1 VIADL
6 HLDMPLDLADR
17 QVAGE
22 TDVFMR
28 RHLPELRGGGVEV
41 QVLPT
46 FIDDQ
51 YLPDGA
57 LRAAVRQIEAVRR
70 AERESGGAFAVVGSR
85 AELEAARG
93 RGALAG
99 ILAMEGAEALGR
111 EPELV
116 HIFHQLGVRM
126 IGLTWNRSNEFADGL
141 AEDRGVGITPMG
153 ERLLRE
159 MAGLGIAL
167 DLSHLTPRGCARALE
182 VFDGPVLASHANA
195 FAVHPNPRNLADDL
209 LAEIGRRGGV
219 VGLVGVAAFVGSPR
233 IAESLADHYERI
245 VEVAGAQAPAF
256 GADFCDFLLG
266 GPGTPIVQEDA
277 TSDDLDLANL
287 PQLPR
292 QTFYRDVLSE
302 VERRSGPEACPP
314 LAEGNAM
321 RFLTELLP

>member
-17 QVAGE
+17 QVQGE

-28 RHLPELRGGGVEV
+28 RHLPELRGGGVGV

-51 YLPDGA
+51 CLPDGA
-57 LRAAVRQIEAVRR
+57 LRAAVRQIDAVRR
-70 AERESGGAFAVVGSR
+70 AERESGGSFQVVGSQ
-85 AELEAARG
+85 AELAAARE

-116 HIFHQLGVRM
+116 HTFHRLGVRM

-141 AEDRGVGITPMG
+141 AEDRGVGITPLG

-159 MAGLGIAL
+159 MAGLRIAL

-182 VFDGPVLASHANA
+182 LFDGPVLASHANA
-195 FAVHPNPRNLADDL
+195 FEVYPSPRNLADDL

-233 IAESLADHYERI
+233 IAESLADHYDRI
-245 VEVAGAQAPAF
+245 VEVAGPGAPAF

-266 GPGTPIVQEDA
+266 GPGTPIVPDDA
-277 TSDDLDLANL
+277 STDDLDLADL

-292 QTFYRDVLSE
+292 RTFYRDVLDA
-302 VERRSGPEACPP
+302 VERRNGADAGPP